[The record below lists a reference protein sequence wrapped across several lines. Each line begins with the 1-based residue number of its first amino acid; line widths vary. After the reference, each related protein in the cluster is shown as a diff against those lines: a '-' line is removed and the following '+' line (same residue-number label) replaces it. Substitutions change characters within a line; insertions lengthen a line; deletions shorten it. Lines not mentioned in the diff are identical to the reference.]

1 MLSLLDPKGKQYP
14 PVVQRRY
21 RPLRFRS
28 ISSTIPT
35 GTQKPDG
42 FASESVVAFTSES
55 LVDLRRHSKAQRRET
70 AIECR
75 RHSKAQRRETAIE
88 CHILN
93 RMAEFGRLKYYVVV
107 S

>member
-55 LVDLRRHSKAQRRET
+55 LVDFAG
-70 AIECR
+70 IR